1 MAACG
6 SGKYRDEVFACTEV
20 RNVFDRIRKATDIIH
35 LGLAQG
41 LRLISAPQ

>member
-1 MAACG
+1 VATCNE
-6 SGKYRDEVFACTEV
+6 YRDEVSACIEV
-20 RNVFDRIRKATDIIH
+20 RNVFDHTRKASDIIH